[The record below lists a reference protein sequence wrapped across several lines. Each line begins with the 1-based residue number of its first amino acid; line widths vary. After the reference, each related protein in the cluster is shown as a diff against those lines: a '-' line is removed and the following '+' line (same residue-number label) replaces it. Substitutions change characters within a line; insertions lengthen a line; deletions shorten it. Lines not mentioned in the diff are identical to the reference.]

1 VVLLLVTSCAFV
13 WLLVYIV
20 AHIDLIVLRRLYPDF
35 PRTYRSPWYPFTQI
49 VGIIAM
55 VYLLYD
61 NSPSSDMARAVYLNA
76 GLITGLA
83 ALYAGLWI
91 KLRMKKS
98 YFKGEPIENIK

>member
-1 VVLLLVTSCAFV
+1 MA
-13 WLLVYIV
+13 
-20 AHIDLIVLRRLYPDF
+20 
-35 PRTYRSPWYPFTQI
+35 
-49 VGIIAM
+49 
-55 VYLLYD
+55 YLLYD